1 MVVYLQLPLAGGANA
16 DECASAEGE
25 GGRSA
30 REHDAEERG
39 TLMRLTLGGGGVQPL
54 ELVKDVL
61 EFKVSADLSTVAI
74 RCDEDGEQRLRC
86 FAAGERAPETDD
98 DDQEVD
104 ADEPG
109 AASGLV
115 PLSARASLYSDPL
128 RDWRQM
134 FAEAWAATA
143 RLCHPS
149 VLEGIDHAAV
159 LRAYGGILSR
169 VCCAPELRD
178 LMHQMQT
185 ELGASHASVAPPE
198 EDECDGDDELEGQQ
212 GFLGVSNL
220 TWDDGLRGW
229 RIGRLISGASWDA
242 GAPLAATLGA
252 RVTEGDCI
260 VAINQHRLSPELPP
274 EIALRGLAGKQISV
288 SIRSGS
294 AAGGSAG
301 GSAGCGSAGG
311 SAAGGSA
318 GAQAGGRAGGGTGG
332 AVPSARSKERQRE
345 VSSSRGGDCW
355 RRRAGGGGGPAR
367 GGGSRSNG
375 EVCVRVRAVGR
386 ESIRRALYLDH
397 VSASRAAVRCLCG
410 SLVAYL
416 HVADMEE
423 SGYEDFCRQ
432 FLCEA
437 SDEREALLLDLR
449 GNSGGSVSDLL
460 LQRLAMPRI
469 GAEAPAHGVC
479 TAIPG
484 QIDLPY
490 PSLPYP
496 SLPYPSLP
504 PRALSPPLLEPPP
517 YPPNSLPLP
526 GLTPLPYT
534 PS

>member
-260 VAINQHRLSPELPP
+260 VAINQQRLSPELPP

-318 GAQAGGRAGGGTGG
+318 GAQAG
-332 AVPSARSKERQRE
+332 
-345 VSSSRGGDCW
+345 
-355 RRRAGGGGGPAR
+355 
-367 GGGSRSNG
+367 
-375 EVCVRVRAVGR
+375 
-386 ESIRRALYLDH
+386 
-397 VSASRAAVRCLCG
+397 
-410 SLVAYL
+410 
-416 HVADMEE
+416 
-423 SGYEDFCRQ
+423 
-432 FLCEA
+432 
-437 SDEREALLLDLR
+437 
-449 GNSGGSVSDLL
+449 
-460 LQRLAMPRI
+460 
-469 GAEAPAHGVC
+469 
-479 TAIPG
+479 
-484 QIDLPY
+484 
-490 PSLPYP
+490 
-496 SLPYPSLP
+496 
-504 PRALSPPLLEPPP
+504 
-517 YPPNSLPLP
+517 
-526 GLTPLPYT
+526 
-534 PS
+534 